1 MTQDSIRIAADNGFA
16 TGFDIVGFDLD
27 GTLLDS
33 SIELSASLNHTLV
46 GAGYPAIAA
55 AEVRSLVG
63 MGARHMLERALARH
77 GEPDPAEVK
86 ALIGVLVA
94 HYEAHLGSDCPAF
107 PGLIS
112 ALDALTARGVRLAVV
127 TNKFEHLAVKLL
139 TNVGLIDRFASVI
152 GGDTMDRILGS
163 KGNGKPSPAPIHEM
177 IRRCSADGG
186 GAKAVFVGDA
196 WPDFAAAAAAGIPCV
211 GVRFGFDPPHQGDA
225 APNIWIDH
233 YDGLLPALSA
243 LG

>member
-1 MTQDSIRIAADNGFA
+1 
-16 TGFDIVGFDLD
+16 
-27 GTLLDS
+27 
-33 SIELSASLNHTLV
+33 
-46 GAGYPAIAA
+46 
-55 AEVRSLVG
+55 
-63 MGARHMLERALARH
+63 
-77 GEPDPAEVK
+77 
-86 ALIGVLVA
+86 
-94 HYEAHLGSDCPAF
+94 
-107 PGLIS
+107 
-112 ALDALTARGVRLAVV
+112 VRLAVV

-177 IRRCSADGG
+177 IRRCSADGS

-211 GVRFGFDPPHQGDA
+211 GVRFGFNPLHQGDA